1 MADQTATPDTPTVT
15 LYNKSDWVL
24 ATLKWSPKWAD
35 SETDEKGSPFFIAG
49 NSTSDTSEL
58 TIGKAK
64 AKVNRVFFSDDKKK
78 APPVVQ
84 LDGGKAM
91 YQILIKKGIKQAYI
105 NTNQSYTGV
114 PLMFESKYDG
124 LVKNNQMVELTSVAG
139 QA

>member
-1 MADQTATPDTPTVT
+1 
-15 LYNKSDWVL
+15 
-24 ATLKWSPKWAD
+24 
-35 SETDEKGSPFFIAG
+35 
-49 NSTSDTSEL
+49 
-58 TIGKAK
+58 
-64 AKVNRVFFSDDKKK
+64 
-78 APPVVQ
+78 
-84 LDGGKAM
+84 M